1 MVLWRAKTL
10 ALDLRDGR
18 VAERDKLGYL
28 LVALVIQAIIGR
40 ASLLGA
46 LRSLGA
52 ALGILV
58 VLAISVVGTIA
69 AFRANRRGD
78 GRQFLER
85 YLCLAVPLGIQM
97 YVGYAAVAVPIYLV
111 TGWNT
116 PAAGNNTVASG
127 TAWSLL
133 YYGALVWFYFTLRL
147 RIAVA
152 AGATVES
159 PPA

>member
-28 LVALVIQAIIGR
+28 LVGLLIQAIIGR
-40 ASLLGA
+40 ASLLSA

-58 VLAISVVGTIA
+58 VLAISIAGTIA
-69 AFRANRRGD
+69 AFRANTQGD

-85 YLCLAVPLGIQM
+85 YLCLAVPVGIQM
-97 YVGYAAVAVPIYLV
+97 YVGYAALAVPLNLL

-116 PAAGNNTVASG
+116 LVADNNTVASWA
-127 TAWSLL
+127 AWSLL
-133 YYGALVWFYFTLRL
+133 YYGALVWFYFALRQH
-147 RIAVA
+147 IAVA
-152 AGATVES
+152 AGATVE
-159 PPA
+159 PPLA